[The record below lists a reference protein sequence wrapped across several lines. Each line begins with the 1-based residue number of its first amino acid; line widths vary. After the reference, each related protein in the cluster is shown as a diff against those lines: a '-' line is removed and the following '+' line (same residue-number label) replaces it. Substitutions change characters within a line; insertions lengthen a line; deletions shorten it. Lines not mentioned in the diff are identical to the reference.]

1 MFDFAGRGILLDIE
15 GTTSSVR
22 YVYDVLFPYA
32 RRELDSFLRT
42 QWKNDAVQEACAR
55 VCREA
60 GWSDV
65 ELSAIDDS
73 RRQSIRDEVW
83 RLMDVDAKTTGLK
96 QLQGLIWQRGFE
108 TDELQ
113 SHVFDD
119 VPIAL
124 ANWHQRGFDV
134 RIYSSGSVLAQRLFF
149 QHTSAGDLTHL
160 FRGHYDTTVG
170 SKKESAS
177 YRKIA
182 ADYANP
188 APETLFISDIA
199 AELDAAKAAG
209 LQTALC
215 ERPGNASQPANH
227 GHPVIRSF
235 DEIEFGS

>member
-1 MFDFAGRGILLDIE
+1 MFHFAGHGILLDIE

-42 QWKNDAVQEACAR
+42 QWKNDAVQEACKQ
-55 VCREA
+55 VCRDA
-60 GWSDV
+60 GWIDKEFV
-65 ELSAIDDS
+65 PADDS
-73 RRQSIRDEVW
+73 RRQSIREIVL
-83 RLMDVDAKTTGLK
+83 RLMDEDAKTTGLK

-108 TDELQ
+108 SDELQ

-119 VPIAL
+119 VPLAL
-124 ANWHQRGFDV
+124 AKWNQRGYDV

-149 QHTSAGDLTHL
+149 QHTSAGDLTYL
-160 FRGHYDTTVG
+160 LRGHYDTTVG
-170 SKKESAS
+170 SKKETAS

-188 APETLFISDIA
+188 APETLFISDIV

-215 ERPGNASQPANH
+215 ERLGNAPQGANH

-235 DEIEFGS
+235 DEIELAN